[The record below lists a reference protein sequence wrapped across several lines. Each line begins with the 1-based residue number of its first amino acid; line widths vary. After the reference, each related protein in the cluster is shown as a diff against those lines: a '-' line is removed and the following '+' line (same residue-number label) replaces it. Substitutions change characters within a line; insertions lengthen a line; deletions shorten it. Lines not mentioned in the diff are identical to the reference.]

1 MSEDKT
7 YEQPHTP
14 RERKGTEALPMLD
27 HRLEFPAVDDT
38 RSSPLVRRFGRL
50 GLFAVGAYV
59 LLILVLPWQQFVS
72 GSGRVVAPDP
82 LDRVQIIE
90 APLSGRI
97 VDSQVLEGQQVSAG
111 DVLFIMADND
121 PQLGANLA
129 LQQRAASDRLEA
141 ATNRIAILRDQLRAA
156 EAALPRQI
164 QAAERG
170 LDQARAAAEAARLQF
185 DRVQGLLEGPPGGLV
200 SQREFELARLE
211 RERTVAALDR
221 ADAELQQV
229 RLEGEASLASL
240 RGSLASAQG
249 DSASAAQSLFSVR
262 SQVNT
267 SGSLVVTA
275 PRNGVVFRVNT
286 TEGEFLSAGDPMA
299 TIVPD
304 TEERLVELWMDG
316 NDIPLIQERDTLADG
331 RIVQEGSRVRLQF
344 EGWPAVQFIGWPSVA
359 RGTFGGEVVLIDPTD
374 DGTGRFR
381 VLVAPRPDTTG
392 DGEVVDWP
400 GTRWLRQGVLA
411 NGWVLLGRVPL
422 WYEIWRQLNGFPPA
436 LQGDPTMRGGGT
448 GT

>member
-1 MSEDKT
+1 
-7 YEQPHTP
+7 
-14 RERKGTEALPMLD
+14 
-27 HRLEFPAVDDT
+27 
-38 RSSPLVRRFGRL
+38 
-50 GLFAVGAYV
+50 
-59 LLILVLPWQQFVS
+59 
-72 GSGRVVAPDP
+72 
-82 LDRVQIIE
+82 
-90 APLSGRI
+90 
-97 VDSQVLEGQQVSAG
+97 
-111 DVLFIMADND
+111 
-121 PQLGANLA
+121 
-129 LQQRAASDRLEA
+129 
-141 ATNRIAILRDQLRAA
+141 
-156 EAALPRQI
+156 
-164 QAAERG
+164 
-170 LDQARAAAEAARLQF
+170 
-185 DRVQGLLEGPPGGLV
+185 
-200 SQREFELARLE
+200 
-211 RERTVAALDR
+211 
-221 ADAELQQV
+221 
-229 RLEGEASLASL
+229 
-240 RGSLASAQG
+240 
-249 DSASAAQSLFSVR
+249 
-262 SQVNT
+262 
-267 SGSLVVTA
+267 
-275 PRNGVVFRVNT
+275 VVFRVNT

-392 DGEVVDWP
+392 DGDVVDWP